1 MKKKLTAVMLLVA
14 LVLSI
19 GLLTACNKD
28 DNKGNGNDVT
38 LTFAAPE
45 GTPALAIARLI
56 TDNKSISGKNV
67 NYKIVNPSNIA
78 KEMQAGLSDLVIMPV
93 NAGATLINKG
103 ADYKLV
109 SVAVD
114 GSLYLVGKSDTA
126 TTVTTTLT
134 IDDIKGKKIACI
146 GQQGVPGLVFR
157 YILKENNI
165 SIVDDVK
172 NLNDTN
178 VYVQYA
184 SDGTQARAAVENK
197 SVDYAVVG
205 EPAATTFKIKFG
217 FNAQMD
223 LQAEYKK
230 VSGKETYPQ
239 AGIFVKSSLASD
251 AAFMDALFAALKA
264 SKEWVKNNP
273 QSVNDFM
280 KANAYESAAFPA
292 PSIAKC
298 NVNAEKL
305 TAEKKAEVLAFL
317 KNLAPGVNW
326 DTVNLF

>member
-114 GSLYLVGKSDTA
+114 GSLYLVGKSETA
-126 TTVTTTLT
+126 TTATTTLT

-239 AGIFVKSSLASD
+239 AGIFVTSSLASD
-251 AAFMDALFAALKA
+251 TTFMDALFAALKA

-280 KANAYESAAFPA
+280 KANAYESAAFPT

>member
-19 GLLTACNKD
+19 GLLTACNKGN
-28 DNKGNGNDVT
+28 NKGNGNDVT

-126 TTVTTTLT
+126 TTATTTLT

-165 SIVDDVK
+165 NIVDDVK
-172 NLNDTN
+172 NLNDTS

-184 SDGTQARAAVENK
+184 GDGLQAKTAVENG

-239 AGIFVKSSLASD
+239 AGIFVTSSLASD

>member
-19 GLLTACNKD
+19 GLLTACNKGN
-28 DNKGNGNDVT
+28 NKGNGNDVT

-114 GSLYLVGKSDTA
+114 GSLYLVGKNIDEA
-126 TTVTTTLT
+126 AKTLT
-134 IDDIKGKKIACI
+134 INDIKGKRIACI

-165 SIVDDVK
+165 NIVDSPK
-172 NLNDTN
+172 NVPENS

-184 SDGTQARAAVENK
+184 GDGPQAKTAVDNN

-205 EPAATTFKIKFG
+205 EPAATTFKNKFG

-251 AAFMDALFAALKA
+251 TAFMDALFAALKA

-317 KNLAPGVNW
+317 KNLAPGIDW

>member
-28 DNKGNGNDVT
+28 NKKGNGNDVT

-114 GSLYLVGKSDTA
+114 GSLYLVGKNIDEA
-126 TTVTTTLT
+126 AKTLT

-157 YILKENNI
+157 YILKANNI

-172 NLNDTN
+172 NLNDTS

-184 SDGTQARAAVENK
+184 GDGLQAKTAVENG

-217 FNAQMD
+217 FNAQMN

-251 AAFMDALFAALKA
+251 TAFMDALFTALKA

-305 TAEKKAEVLAFL
+305 TTEKKAEILAFL

>member
-19 GLLTACNKD
+19 GLLTACNNSNK
-28 DNKGNGNDVT
+28 KGNGNDVT

-78 KEMQAGLSDLVIMPV
+78 KEMQAGLSDIVIMPV

-114 GSLYLVGKSDTA
+114 GSLYLVGKSETA
-126 TTVTTTLT
+126 TTLT
-134 IDDIKGKKIACI
+134 IDDIKGKRIACI

-165 SIVDDVK
+165 NIVDSPENVSE
-172 NLNDTN
+172 NS

-184 SDGTQARAAVENK
+184 GDGLQAKTAVENK

-205 EPAATTFKIKFG
+205 EPAATTFKMKFG

-223 LQAEYKK
+223 LQTEYKK

-239 AGIFVKSSLASD
+239 AGIFVTSSLSSD
-251 AAFMDALFAALKA
+251 TAFMDALFAALKA

-305 TAEKKAEVLAFL
+305 TAEKKAEVLVFL
-317 KNLAPGVNW
+317 KNLAPGENW

>member
-28 DNKGNGNDVT
+28 NKKGNGNDVM

-114 GSLYLVGKSDTA
+114 GSLYLVGKIGKSE
-126 TTVTTTLT
+126 TVTTLT

-157 YILKENNI
+157 YILKANNI
-165 SIVDDVK
+165 SIVDSPE
-172 NLNDTN
+172 N
-178 VYVQYA
+178 VTENSVYIKYA
-184 SDGTQARAAVENK
+184 SDGTQARAAVENG
-197 SVDYAVVG
+197 SVNYAVVG

-251 AAFMDALFAALKA
+251 TAFMDALFTALKA

-305 TAEKKAEVLAFL
+305 TAEKKAEVLVFL

-326 DTVNLF
+326 DTVNLC

>member
-19 GLLTACNKD
+19 GLLTACNKG
-28 DNKGNGNDVT
+28 NKGNGNDVT

-114 GSLYLVGKSDTA
+114 GSLYLVGKSETA
-126 TTVTTTLT
+126 TILT
-134 IDDIKGKKIACI
+134 MDDIKGKRIACI

-165 SIVDDVK
+165 NIVDDVK
-172 NLNDTN
+172 NLNDTS

-184 SDGTQARAAVENK
+184 GDGLQAKTAVENK

-251 AAFMDALFAALKA
+251 AAFMDALFTALKA
-264 SKEWVKNNP
+264 SKDWVTKNP

-280 KANAYESAAFPA
+280 KANAYESAAFPT

-305 TAEKKAEVLAFL
+305 TAEKKAEILAFL

>member
-1 MKKKLTAVMLLVA
+1 MLLVA

-28 DNKGNGNDVT
+28 NKKGNGNNVT

-93 NAGATLINKG
+93 NAGAMLINKG

-114 GSLYLVGKSDTA
+114 GSLYLVGKSETA
-126 TTVTTTLT
+126 KTLT
-134 IDDIKGKKIACI
+134 IDDIKGKRIACI

-157 YILKENNI
+157 YILKANNI
-165 SIVDDVK
+165 SIVDSPE
-172 NLNDTN
+172 N
-178 VYVQYA
+178 VTANSVYIKYA
-184 SDGTQARAAVENK
+184 SDGMQARAAVENG
-197 SVDYAVVG
+197 SVNYAVVG
-205 EPAATTFKIKFG
+205 EPAATTFKTKG

-251 AAFMDALFAALKA
+251 TAFMDALFAALKA

-280 KANAYESAAFPA
+280 KANAYESAAFPK

-305 TAEKKAEVLAFL
+305 TAEKKAEILAFL

-326 DTVNLF
+326 DSVNLF

>member
-28 DNKGNGNDVT
+28 NKKGNGNDVT

-114 GSLYLVGKSDTA
+114 GSLYLVGKNIDEA
-126 TTVTTTLT
+126 ANTLT
-134 IDDIKGKKIACI
+134 INDIKGKRIACI

-165 SIVDDVK
+165 NIVDSPK
-172 NLNDTN
+172 NVPENS

-184 SDGTQARAAVENK
+184 SDGLQAKTAVENG

-205 EPAATTFKIKFG
+205 EPAATTFKTKG

-251 AAFMDALFAALKA
+251 TAFMDALFAALNA

-305 TAEKKAEVLAFL
+305 TAEKKAEILAFL

>member
-19 GLLTACNKD
+19 GLLTACNNSNK
-28 DNKGNGNDVT
+28 KGNGNDVT

-45 GTPALAIARLI
+45 GTPALAISRLI

-78 KEMQAGLSDLVIMPV
+78 KEMQAGLSDIVIMPV

-114 GSLYLVGKSDTA
+114 GSLYLVGKSETA
-126 TTVTTTLT
+126 TTLT
-134 IDDIKGKKIACI
+134 IDDIKGKRIACI

-165 SIVDDVK
+165 NIVDSPENVSE
-172 NLNDTN
+172 NS

-184 SDGTQARAAVENK
+184 GDGLQAKTAVENK

-205 EPAATTFKIKFG
+205 EPAATTFKMKFG

-223 LQAEYKK
+223 LQTEYKK

-239 AGIFVKSSLASD
+239 AGIFVTSSLSSD
-251 AAFMDALFAALKA
+251 TAFMDALFAALKA

>member
-126 TTVTTTLT
+126 TTATTTLT

-165 SIVDDVK
+165 NIVDDVK

-184 SDGTQARAAVENK
+184 GDGLQAKTAVENK

-280 KANAYESAAFPA
+280 KANAYESAAFPT

-305 TAEKKAEVLAFL
+305 TAEKKAEILAFL

-326 DTVNLF
+326 DIVNLF

>member
-19 GLLTACNKD
+19 GLLTACNKG
-28 DNKGNGNDVT
+28 NKKGNGNDVT

-114 GSLYLVGKSDTA
+114 GSLYLVGKIGKSETA
-126 TTVTTTLT
+126 TTLT
-134 IDDIKGKKIACI
+134 IDDIKGKRIACI

-165 SIVDDVK
+165 SIVDSPEKVPE
-172 NLNDTN
+172 NS
-178 VYVQYA
+178 VYIKYA
-184 SDGTQARAAVENK
+184 SDGPQAKTAVDNN

-205 EPAATTFKIKFG
+205 EPAATTFKNKFG

-251 AAFMDALFAALKA
+251 TAFMDALFAALKA

-280 KANAYESAAFPA
+280 KANAYESAAFLA

-305 TAEKKAEVLAFL
+305 TAEKKAEILAFL

>member
-14 LVLSI
+14 IVLSI
-19 GLLTACNKD
+19 GLLTACNKGN
-28 DNKGNGNDVT
+28 NKGNGNDVT

-114 GSLYLVGKSDTA
+114 GSLYLVGKNIDEA
-126 TTVTTTLT
+126 AKTLT
-134 IDDIKGKKIACI
+134 IDDIKGKRIACI

-165 SIVDDVK
+165 NIVDSPEKVPE
-172 NLNDTN
+172 NS
-178 VYVQYA
+178 VYIKYA
-184 SDGTQARAAVENK
+184 SDGTQARTAVENG

-251 AAFMDALFAALKA
+251 TAFMDALFAALKA

-305 TAEKKAEVLAFL
+305 TAEKKAEILAFL

-326 DTVNLF
+326 DTVNMF

>member
-28 DNKGNGNDVT
+28 NKKGNGNDVT

-114 GSLYLVGKSDTA
+114 GSLYLVGKIGKSETA
-126 TTVTTTLT
+126 TTLT
-134 IDDIKGKKIACI
+134 IDDIKGKRIACI

-157 YILKENNI
+157 YILKANNI
-165 SIVDDVK
+165 SIVDSPK
-172 NLNDTN
+172 NVPENS

-184 SDGTQARAAVENK
+184 SDGTQARAAVEND

-223 LQAEYKK
+223 LQKEYKA

-251 AAFMDALFAALKA
+251 TAFMDALFAALKA

-305 TAEKKAEVLAFL
+305 TAEKKAEILAFL

>member
-14 LVLSI
+14 IVLSI
-19 GLLTACNKD
+19 GLLTACNKGN
-28 DNKGNGNDVT
+28 NKGNGNDVT

-114 GSLYLVGKSDTA
+114 GSLYLVGKNIDEA
-126 TTVTTTLT
+126 AKTLT
-134 IDDIKGKKIACI
+134 IDDIKGKRIACI

-165 SIVDDVK
+165 NIVDSPEKVPE
-172 NLNDTN
+172 NS
-178 VYVQYA
+178 VYIKYA
-184 SDGTQARAAVENK
+184 SDGTQARTAVENG

-251 AAFMDALFAALKA
+251 TAFMDALFAALKA

-305 TAEKKAEVLAFL
+305 TAEKKAEILEFL

-326 DTVNLF
+326 DTVNMF

>member
-28 DNKGNGNDVT
+28 NKKGNGNDVT

-114 GSLYLVGKSDTA
+114 GSLYLVGKIGKSETA
-126 TTVTTTLT
+126 TTLT
-134 IDDIKGKKIACI
+134 IEDIKGKRIACI

-165 SIVDDVK
+165 NIVDSPK
-172 NLNDTN
+172 NVPENS

-184 SDGTQARAAVENK
+184 SDGTQARAAVEND

-251 AAFMDALFAALKA
+251 AAFMDALFTALKA

-280 KANAYESAAFPA
+280 KANAYESAAFPK

-305 TAEKKAEVLAFL
+305 TAEKKAEILAFL

>member
-114 GSLYLVGKSDTA
+114 GSLYLVGKNIDEA
-126 TTVTTTLT
+126 AKTLT
-134 IDDIKGKKIACI
+134 INDIKGKRIACI

-165 SIVDDVK
+165 NIVDSPK
-172 NLNDTN
+172 NVPENS

-184 SDGTQARAAVENK
+184 SDGLQAKTAVENK

-205 EPAATTFKIKFG
+205 EPAATTFKTKG

-251 AAFMDALFAALKA
+251 AAFMDALFTALKA

-317 KNLAPGVNW
+317 KNLAPGVDW

>member
-19 GLLTACNKD
+19 GLLTACNKGN
-28 DNKGNGNDVT
+28 NKGNGNDVT

-114 GSLYLVGKSDTA
+114 GSLYLVGKSETA
-126 TTVTTTLT
+126 TTATTTLT

>member
-19 GLLTACNKD
+19 GLLTACNKG
-28 DNKGNGNDVT
+28 NKKGNGNDVT

-114 GSLYLVGKSDTA
+114 GSLYLVGKNIDEA
-126 TTVTTTLT
+126 AKTLT
-134 IDDIKGKKIACI
+134 IDDIKGKRIACI

-157 YILKENNI
+157 YILKANNI

-172 NLNDTN
+172 NLNDTS

-184 SDGTQARAAVENK
+184 GDGLQAKTAVENK

-205 EPAATTFKIKFG
+205 EPAATTFKIRFG

-223 LQAEYKK
+223 LQAEYKN

-251 AAFMDALFAALKA
+251 AAFMDALFTALKA

-305 TAEKKAEVLAFL
+305 TAEKKAEILAFL

>member
-19 GLLTACNKD
+19 GLLTACNNGNK
-28 DNKGNGNDVT
+28 KGNGNDVT

-78 KEMQAGLSDLVIMPV
+78 KEMQAGLSDIVIMPV

-114 GSLYLVGKSDTA
+114 GSLYLVGKSETA
-126 TTVTTTLT
+126 TTLT
-134 IDDIKGKKIACI
+134 IDDIKGKRIACI

-165 SIVDDVK
+165 NIVDSPENVPE
-172 NLNDTN
+172 NS

-184 SDGTQARAAVENK
+184 GDGLQAKTAVENK

-205 EPAATTFKIKFG
+205 EPAATTFKTKG
-217 FNAQMD
+217 FKAQMD

-251 AAFMDALFAALKA
+251 AAFMDALFTALKA

-292 PSIAKC
+292 PSIAEC

>member
-19 GLLTACNKD
+19 GLLTACNKGN
-28 DNKGNGNDVT
+28 NKGNGNDVT

-126 TTVTTTLT
+126 TTATTTLT

-165 SIVDDVK
+165 NIVDDVK

-184 SDGTQARAAVENK
+184 GDGLQAKTAVENK

-280 KANAYESAAFPA
+280 KANAYESAAFPT

-317 KNLAPGVNW
+317 KNLAPGINW

>member
-14 LVLSI
+14 LILSI

-67 NYKIVNPSNIA
+67 NYKIVNPANIA
-78 KEMQAGLSDLVIMPV
+78 NEMRTENSDLVIMPV

-103 ADYKLV
+103 ADYKLI

-114 GSLYLVGKSDTA
+114 GSLYLVGNETA
-126 TTVTTTLT
+126 KTLT

-165 SIVDDVK
+165 NIVDSPEKVPE
-172 NLNDTN
+172 NS

-184 SDGTQARAAVENK
+184 GDGLQAKTAVENG

-205 EPAATTFKIKFG
+205 EPAATTFKTMG

-223 LQAEYKK
+223 LQAEYKN

-239 AGIFVKSSLASD
+239 AGIFVKSRLASD
-251 AAFMDALFAALKA
+251 AAFMDALFTALKA

-280 KANAYESAAFPA
+280 KTNAYESAAFPA

>member
-114 GSLYLVGKSDTA
+114 GSLYLVGKSETA
-126 TTVTTTLT
+126 TTLT
-134 IDDIKGKKIACI
+134 IDDIKGKRIACI

-165 SIVDDVK
+165 NIVDSPK
-172 NLNDTN
+172 NVPENS

-184 SDGTQARAAVENK
+184 SDGLQAKTAVENK

-205 EPAATTFKIKFG
+205 EPAATTFKTMG

-251 AAFMDALFAALKA
+251 TTFMDALFTALKA

-305 TAEKKAEVLAFL
+305 TAEKKAEILAFL

>member
-28 DNKGNGNDVT
+28 NKKGNGNDVT

-114 GSLYLVGKSDTA
+114 GSLYLVGKIGESETA
-126 TTVTTTLT
+126 TTLT

-157 YILKENNI
+157 YILKANNI
-165 SIVDDVK
+165 SIVDSPEKVSE
-172 NLNDTN
+172 NS

-184 SDGTQARAAVENK
+184 SDGTQARAAVEND

-223 LQAEYKK
+223 LQAEYKN

-305 TAEKKAEVLAFL
+305 TAEKKAEILAFL

>member
-19 GLLTACNKD
+19 GLLTACNKGN
-28 DNKGNGNDVT
+28 NKGNGNDVT

-114 GSLYLVGKSDTA
+114 GSLYLVGKSETA
-126 TTVTTTLT
+126 TTLT
-134 IDDIKGKKIACI
+134 IDEIRGKRIACI

-165 SIVDDVK
+165 NIVDDVK
-172 NLNDTN
+172 NLNDTS

-184 SDGTQARAAVENK
+184 GDGLQAKTSVENK

-205 EPAATTFKIKFG
+205 EPAATTFKTKG

-280 KANAYESAAFPA
+280 KANAYESAAFPT

>member
-28 DNKGNGNDVT
+28 NKKGNGNDVT

-114 GSLYLVGKSDTA
+114 GSLYLVGKNGTA
-126 TTVTTTLT
+126 TTTATTLT
-134 IDDIKGKKIACI
+134 IDDIKGKRIACI

-157 YILKENNI
+157 CILKANNI
-165 SIVDDVK
+165 NIVDSPENVTE
-172 NLNDTN
+172 NS

-184 SDGTQARAAVENK
+184 GDGLQAKTAVENG

-230 VSGKETYPQ
+230 VSGKDTYPQ

-305 TAEKKAEVLAFL
+305 TAENKAEVLAFL

-326 DTVNLF
+326 DTVNMF

>member
-114 GSLYLVGKSDTA
+114 GSLYLVGKNIDEA
-126 TTVTTTLT
+126 AKTLT
-134 IDDIKGKKIACI
+134 INDIKGKKIACI

-157 YILKENNI
+157 YILKMNNI
-165 SIVDDVK
+165 EVVEEKEKLTSE
-172 NLNDTN
+172 N
-178 VYVQYA
+178 VFVQYVA
-184 SDGTQARAAVENK
+184 DGNLAKKAVDNG

-317 KNLAPGVNW
+317 KNLAPGVDW

>member
-28 DNKGNGNDVT
+28 NKKGNGNDVT

-114 GSLYLVGKSDTA
+114 GSLYLVGKNIDEA
-126 TTVTTTLT
+126 AKTLT
-134 IDDIKGKKIACI
+134 INDIKGKRIACI

-165 SIVDDVK
+165 NIVDSPK
-172 NLNDTN
+172 NVPENS

-184 SDGTQARAAVENK
+184 GDGLQAKTAVENK

-205 EPAATTFKIKFG
+205 EPAATTFKTKG

-251 AAFMDALFAALKA
+251 AAFMDALFTALKA

-305 TAEKKAEVLAFL
+305 TAEKKAEVLALL
-317 KNLAPGVNW
+317 KNLAPGVDW

>member
-19 GLLTACNKD
+19 GLLTACNKGN
-28 DNKGNGNDVT
+28 NKGNGNDVT

-56 TDNKSISGKNV
+56 TDNKKIAGKNID
-67 NYKIVNPSNIA
+67 YKIVNPANIA
-78 KEMQAGLSDLVIMPV
+78 SEMASNKSDLVIMPV

-114 GSLYLVGKSDTA
+114 GSLYLVGKIGKSE
-126 TTVTTTLT
+126 TVTTLT
-134 IDDIKGKKIACI
+134 IDDIKGKRIACI

-165 SIVDDVK
+165 NIVDSPEKVPE
-172 NLNDTN
+172 NS

-184 SDGTQARAAVENK
+184 GDGLQTKTAVENG

-251 AAFMDALFAALKA
+251 AAFMDALFTALKA

>member
-19 GLLTACNKD
+19 GLLTACNKGK
-28 DNKGNGNDVT
+28 NKGNGNDVT

-126 TTVTTTLT
+126 TTATTTLT

-165 SIVDDVK
+165 NIVDDVK

-184 SDGTQARAAVENK
+184 GDGLQAKTAVENK

-280 KANAYESAAFPA
+280 KANAYESAAFPT

-305 TAEKKAEVLAFL
+305 TAEKKAEILAFL

>member
-1 MKKKLTAVMLLVA
+1 MKKKLTAVMLLIA

-19 GLLTACNKD
+19 GLLTACNKG
-28 DNKGNGNDVT
+28 NKKGNGNDVT

-114 GSLYLVGKSDTA
+114 GSLYLVGKNIDETA
-126 TTVTTTLT
+126 TTLT

-157 YILKENNI
+157 YILKANNI
-165 SIVDDVK
+165 SIVDSPEKVTE
-172 NLNDTN
+172 NS
-178 VYVQYA
+178 VYIKYA
-184 SDGTQARAAVENK
+184 SDGTQARAAVENG
-197 SVDYAVVG
+197 SVNYAVVG
-205 EPAATTFKIKFG
+205 EPAATTFKTKG

-251 AAFMDALFAALKA
+251 TAFMDALFTALKA

-305 TAEKKAEVLAFL
+305 TAEKKAEILAFL

>member
-28 DNKGNGNDVT
+28 NKKGNGNDVT

-114 GSLYLVGKSDTA
+114 GSLYLVGKNIDEA
-126 TTVTTTLT
+126 AKTLT
-134 IDDIKGKKIACI
+134 INDIKGKRIACI

-165 SIVDDVK
+165 NIVDSPK
-172 NLNDTN
+172 NVPENS

-184 SDGTQARAAVENK
+184 SDGLQAKTAVENK

-205 EPAATTFKIKFG
+205 EPAATTFKTKG

-251 AAFMDALFAALKA
+251 AAFMDALFTALKA

-280 KANAYESAAFPA
+280 KANAYGSAAFPA

-298 NVNAEKL
+298 NINAEKL
-305 TAEKKAEVLAFL
+305 TAEKKAEILAFL

>member
-19 GLLTACNKD
+19 GLLTACNKSN
-28 DNKGNGNDVT
+28 NKGNGNDVT

-126 TTVTTTLT
+126 TTAATTLT
-134 IDDIKGKKIACI
+134 IDDIKGKRIACI

>member
-19 GLLTACNKD
+19 GLLTACNKGN
-28 DNKGNGNDVT
+28 NKGNGNDVT

-126 TTVTTTLT
+126 TTATTTLT

-165 SIVDDVK
+165 NIVDSPENVSE
-172 NLNDTN
+172 NS

-184 SDGTQARAAVENK
+184 GDGLQAKTAVENG

-205 EPAATTFKIKFG
+205 EPAATTFKMKFG

-251 AAFMDALFAALKA
+251 AAFMDALFTALKA

-305 TAEKKAEVLAFL
+305 TAEKKAEILAFL

-326 DTVNLF
+326 DIVNLF

>member
-28 DNKGNGNDVT
+28 NKKGNGNDVT

-103 ADYKLV
+103 ANYKLV

-114 GSLYLVGKSDTA
+114 GSLYLVGKSETA
-126 TTVTTTLT
+126 KTLT

-157 YILKENNI
+157 YILKANNI
-165 SIVDDVK
+165 SIVDSPE
-172 NLNDTN
+172 N
-178 VYVQYA
+178 VTENSVYIKYA
-184 SDGTQARAAVENK
+184 SDGTQARAAVENG
-197 SVDYAVVG
+197 SVNYAVVG
-205 EPAATTFKIKFG
+205 EPAATTFKTKG

-251 AAFMDALFAALKA
+251 TAFMDALFTALKA

-280 KANAYESAAFPA
+280 KANAYESAAFPK

-305 TAEKKAEVLAFL
+305 TAEKKAEILAFL

>member
-19 GLLTACNKD
+19 GLLTACNNSNK
-28 DNKGNGNDVT
+28 KGNGNDVT

-114 GSLYLVGKSDTA
+114 GSLYLVGKSETA
-126 TTVTTTLT
+126 TTLT
-134 IDDIKGKKIACI
+134 INDIKGKKIACI
-146 GQQGVPGLVFR
+146 GQKGVPGLVFR
-157 YILKENNI
+157 YILKANNI
-165 SIVDDVK
+165 SIVDSPK
-172 NLNDTN
+172 NVPENS

-184 SDGTQARAAVENK
+184 GDGLQAKTAVENG

-205 EPAATTFKIKFG
+205 EPAATTFKTKG

-251 AAFMDALFAALKA
+251 TAFMDALFTALKA

-305 TAEKKAEVLAFL
+305 TAEKKAEVLVFL
-317 KNLAPGVNW
+317 KNLAPGENW

>member
-114 GSLYLVGKSDTA
+114 GSLYLVGKSKTA
-126 TTVTTTLT
+126 TTLT
-134 IDDIKGKKIACI
+134 IDDIKGKRIACI

-157 YILKENNI
+157 YILKANNI

-172 NLNDTN
+172 NLNDTS

-184 SDGTQARAAVENK
+184 GDGLQAKTAVENG

-205 EPAATTFKIKFG
+205 EPAATTFKTKG

-326 DTVNLF
+326 DIVNLF

>member
-103 ADYKLV
+103 AKYKLV

-126 TTVTTTLT
+126 TTATTTLT

-165 SIVDDVK
+165 NIVDDVK

-184 SDGTQARAAVENK
+184 GDGLQAKTAVENK

-251 AAFMDALFAALKA
+251 AAFMDALFTALKA

-280 KANAYESAAFPA
+280 KSNAYESAAFPA

-305 TAEKKAEVLAFL
+305 TAEKKAEILAFL

>member
-19 GLLTACNKD
+19 GLLTACNKG
-28 DNKGNGNDVT
+28 NKKGNGNDVT

-114 GSLYLVGKSDTA
+114 GSLYLVGKSKTA
-126 TTVTTTLT
+126 TTLT

-157 YILKENNI
+157 YILKANNI

-172 NLNDTN
+172 NLNNTN

-184 SDGTQARAAVENK
+184 GDGLQAKKAVEND

-205 EPAATTFKIKFG
+205 EPAATTFKTKG

-239 AGIFVKSSLASD
+239 AGIFVKSRLASD
-251 AAFMDALFAALKA
+251 TAFMDALFTALKA

-305 TAEKKAEVLAFL
+305 TVEKKAEILAFL

>member
-1 MKKKLTAVMLLVA
+1 MKKKLTAVMLLIA

-28 DNKGNGNDVT
+28 NKKGNGNDVT

-114 GSLYLVGKSDTA
+114 GSLYLVGKIGKSETA
-126 TTVTTTLT
+126 KTLT

-157 YILKENNI
+157 YILKANNI
-165 SIVDDVK
+165 SIVDSPEKVSE
-172 NLNDTN
+172 NS

-184 SDGTQARAAVENK
+184 GDGLQAKTAVENG

-305 TAEKKAEVLAFL
+305 TAEKKAEILAFL